1 MPLRSEAAK
10 GLVAIRWG
18 GWAVPCLIGGL
29 ACLAAARLAAED
41 VSVVVPSGQ
50 PITLQET
57 VWGQPG
63 PEGLTMRF
71 LFVAPEIARDGG
83 SVPFEVATEDMRW
96 LCENYALPR
105 IANPGPAV
113 AQIIISL
120 SDRPVPFGQPAPEAT
135 QFFEAYGIEGNSCIW
150 EVF

>member
-10 GLVAIRWG
+10 GLAAIGCGAGRLS
-18 GWAVPCLIGGL
+18 CLVGVM
-29 ACLAAARLAAED
+29 ACLVAPPVAAED
-41 VSVVVPSGQ
+41 GPLQVPSGQ
-50 PITLQET
+50 PIALQET

-71 LFVAPEIARDGG
+71 LFVAPEIAREGG
-83 SVPFEVATEDMRW
+83 SVPFEVATEDMHW

-105 IANPGPAV
+105 VANPGPEV

-135 QFFEAYGIEGNSCIW
+135 QFFEAYGIEGNTCIW